1 MARMNQMVEHYGT
14 QLYGHRESL
23 IEEEEEEERTAA
35 TGETTRCFRNDTEDD
50 FPKGTLQIHGP
61 SKNNQVNGD
70 KISHGHG
77 FYTANIEKEKIL
89 SSASGSG
96 PDDSD
101 HEETSENTAEVIITV

>member
-23 IEEEEEEERTAA
+23 IEEEEERTAA
-35 TGETTRCFRNDTEDD
+35 TGETTQCLRNVTEDD

-61 SKNNQVNGD
+61 SNNRVNGD